1 MNNELETARQLYARS
16 SKALLEIERLGYNIN
31 NVLQSNI
38 SPEAKVEVLARLN
51 NDILNRVMEGTSSL
65 YGFEKNS

>member
-1 MNNELETARQLYARS
+1 MNNELEIARHLHARS

-31 NVLQSNI
+31 NVLKSNI